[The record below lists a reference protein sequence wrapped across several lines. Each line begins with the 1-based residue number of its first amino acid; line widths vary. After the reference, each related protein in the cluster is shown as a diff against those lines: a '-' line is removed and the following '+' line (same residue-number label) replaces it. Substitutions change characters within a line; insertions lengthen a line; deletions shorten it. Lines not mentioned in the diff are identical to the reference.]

1 MSRSGSFGAI
11 PAGAERRRRR
21 LSSVM
26 VADCPRAQR
35 RDWSRVFVFKE
46 RRPANDTATL
56 RFTMLHCS
64 AAPLCCGTQPAWRP
78 ITNQTSYV
86 DTTRTFRSELREALQ
101 NTGLSILRQS
111 QFVDTRRYP
120 RLYLV
125 VPVERLVDGMTGG

>member
-35 RDWSRVFVFKE
+35 RDWKSCQSLLVVSRSGGQPTIP
-46 RRPANDTATL
+46 RRYGLLCFPAL
-56 RFTMLHCS
+56 LFRC
-64 AAPLCCGTQPAWRP
+64 AAVHSPRGVRSTDPTFPL
-78 ITNQTSYV
+78 
-86 DTTRTFRSELREALQ
+86 DTTRTFRSELRKALQ

-125 VPVERLVDGMTGG
+125 VPVENG